1 MSNKTFRL
9 FLVMALAFAAFAAP
23 TVLAQDA
30 FPEIAVGDQPERF
43 SWDSYEEFAD
53 AYDFSGQEV
62 EIFGPWIDVDA
73 THIEAVVS
81 LFEQATGAEVTYSGS
96 NDAEQ
101 LIQVRVEGGDPPD
114 VYVFP
119 QPGQAADFAA
129 DGQLVPLG
137 EETGQWV
144 VDNYAA
150 GADWASFGTLAD
162 ENGEDQFFIFPYK
175 QDLKSLVWYVP
186 DNFADAGYEV
196 PTTME
201 DLLALSEQMVA
212 DGNTPW
218 CIGIESGGATGWPA
232 TDWMED
238 IMLRTQSAETYDAWV
253 TNELAFDSEE
263 VINAMNT
270 FGTFLFSE
278 GWTAGGSGAVATTS
292 FGDSP
297 KGLFNIPPDCYMH
310 RQASFI
316 PSFFPEDVLADGEP
330 GLDYNSFYFPS
341 FAGEDLGNPVLGA
354 GTLFGVFTDNP
365 VAMGFIEFLKTPIS
379 HEIWMTRAGMLT
391 AHSGVNTAAYANEL
405 LVSQGEILLGA
416 TTFRFDASDL
426 MPGAIGAGSF
436 WSGMVDFVNGGDAA
450 EVAAEI
456 QATWDDLDQ

>member
-1 MSNKTFRL
+1 MKKVLNVSI
-9 FLVMALAFAAFAAP
+9 VMALLA
-23 TVLAQDA
+23 VLMIVPATAQEFVDV
-30 FPEIAVGDQPERF
+30 AVGDQPERF
-43 SWDSYEEFAD
+43 SWDSFEEFAEK
-53 AYDFSGQEV
+53 YDFTGMEV
-62 EIFGPWIDVDA
+62 EVFGPWVDVDF
-73 THIEAVVS
+73 THLEAVAA
-81 LFEQATGAEVTYSGS
+81 LFEEATGATVNASGS

-129 DGQLVPLG
+129 DGKLFPLG
-137 EETGQWV
+137 DEMGQWV

-150 GADWASFGTLAD
+150 GADWASFGTFPD

-186 DNFADAGYEV
+186 DNFADAGYDIPE
-196 PTTME
+196 TME
-201 DLLALSEQMVA
+201 DLIALSEQMVA

-218 CIGIESGGATGWPA
+218 CIGVESGGATGWTA

-238 IMLRTQSAETYDAWV
+238 IMLRKYSPETYDMWV
-253 TNELAFDSEE
+253 SNELSFDSEE
-263 VINAMNT
+263 VVDVMNT

-278 GWTAGGSGAVATTS
+278 GWTAGGAGAVATTS

-297 KGLFNIPPDCYMH
+297 AGLFTIPPQCYMH

-316 PSFFPEDVLADGEP
+316 PSFFPDVESMEA
-330 GLDYNSFYFPS
+330 GLDYNTFYFPS
-341 FAGEDLGNPVLGA
+341 FAMEDLGNPVLGA
-354 GTLFGVFTDNP
+354 GTLFGLFTDNE
-365 VAMGFIEFLKTPIS
+365 VGMAFIEFLQTPIA
-379 HEIWMTRAGMLT
+379 HEIWMSRAGMLT
-391 AHSGVNTAAYANEL
+391 AHTGVNTDAYANDL
-405 LVSQGEILLGA
+405 LRSQGDVLLGA

-436 WSGMVDFVNGGDAA
+436 WSGMVDFINGTPAE
-450 EVAAEI
+450 EVAAAI
-456 QATWDDLDQ
+456 QESWDNIDQ